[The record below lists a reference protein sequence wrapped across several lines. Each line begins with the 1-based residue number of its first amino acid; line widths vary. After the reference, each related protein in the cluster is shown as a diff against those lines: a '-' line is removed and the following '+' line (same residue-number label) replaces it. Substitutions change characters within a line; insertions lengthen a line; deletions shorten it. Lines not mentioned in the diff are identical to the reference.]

1 MRRNTNP
8 PKKTA
13 SRSAPRST
21 WAANATS
28 ASEHRRTTALCG
40 SMSLLTGTAI
50 GAALMYIFDPDAGQR
65 RRQAAM
71 DAAGGAI
78 GSASHSASDF
88 YHSAADSVGHA
99 LQHLGE
105 NVSSGTRAAMAS
117 IPSASAAS
125 EAAHGLLGRA
135 ADSAAGYRDMA
146 SERAHGWIDSARS
159 MIPQRRRPTDVSATS
174 ATALGL
180 GALALGLGAMWLFDP
195 SRGRARRAW
204 IGQKANRVVNET
216 GQFMN
221 ATGRHLR
228 NRSKGVYH
236 DASGYVTDAAESIT
250 DSQLAERVRATI
262 GRLGDVA
269 SQIRVDASEGRIHLT
284 GKCVT
289 DIVNQ
294 ILDAVRG
301 TPGVRGIDNS
311 LDVSD
316 MYTMG
321 DRPNSTKASA

>member
-1 MRRNTNP
+1 
-8 PKKTA
+8 
-13 SRSAPRST
+13 
-21 WAANATS
+21 
-28 ASEHRRTTALCG
+28 
-40 SMSLLTGTAI
+40 MSLITGAAV
-50 GAALMYIFDPDAGQR
+50 GAALMYAFDPEAGKR
-65 RRQAAM
+65 RREAAYDRAS
-71 DAAGGAI
+71 DALD
-78 GSASHSASDF
+78 SATHSASDF
-88 YHSAADSVGHA
+88 YHSAADTVGHA

-105 NVSSGTRAAMAS
+105 NVSSGTRSAMAS
-117 IPSASAAS
+117 LPSASDAS
-125 EAAHGLLGRA
+125 DAAHGLLDRA
-135 ADSAAGYRDMA
+135 SGTAASYRNLA
-146 SERAHGWIDSARS
+146 SKRAQGWLDSARS

-174 ATALGL
+174 AGAIGI

-216 GQFMN
+216 GQFMY

-236 DASGYVTDAAESIT
+236 DASGYVSDAAESIT

-269 SQIRVDASEGRIHLT
+269 SEIRIAASEGRIQLT

-289 DIVNQ
+289 DVMHQ

-316 MYTMG
+316 MYTMRG
-321 DRPNSTKASA
+321 TPNPTNSNM